1 MSLDEVGD
9 RPIPFDTPALPLK
22 ILGLGGFSDVGG
34 VSLCMRV
41 LTICPFALLDT
52 VTISSDSPFK
62 PAGDLR
68 IILHIAPLLLLPR
81 LRRVVLD
88 LPHHGFTLDGTELLD
103 MGRCWRDIV
112 DLQLSFEPLEKS
124 PFPDTYAVRDLLS
137 LCPLLTTLKL
147 AAVDLTD
154 TAENLDHYD
163 WPESSIDYLSI
174 TRLYHYQNVSDAAVT
189 AALDAAFP
197 TLIALNF
204 PRYVSTAAV
213 CVCIYSSIFPRQ

>member
-88 LPHHGFTLDGTELLD
+88 LPHHILELDSEDLLE
-103 MGRCWRDIV
+103 MGRSWPSIN
-112 DLQLSFEPLEKS
+112 DLQVLFETS
-124 PFPDTYAVRDLLS
+124 QGTFPHPQAVCDLLK
-137 LCPLLTTLKL
+137 LCPCLTTLRL
-147 AAVDLTD
+147 PAMVLTD
-154 TAENLDHYD
+154 TADNLVLGS
-163 WPESSIDYLSI
+163 WPKSSLRSLSI
-174 TRLYHYQNVSDAAVT
+174 HRVYSYSNISDAAFAEALKEAIPIL
-189 AALDAAFP
+189 AAQD
-197 TLIALNF
+197 TS
-204 PRYVSTAAV
+204 R
-213 CVCIYSSIFPRQ
+213 